1 MNPHET
7 ENRLLRSQL
16 QSLMDEAR
24 VNEDKWRR
32 LDQLEKQLIATPTM
46 SALIQ
51 VMLNDYRAASETDI
65 VTLVLAD
72 PEHEIRR
79 ILEHEKIGGSELPG
93 LVLLDV
99 LHSNELTPHIGAFD
113 TELDRAIFDPWP
125 ANCRSMILLPLKRQD
140 KVIGSLNLASC
151 SADRF
156 TPDSSTDFVERMASV
171 LAICI
176 ENSLNHERLKQ
187 VGLTDPLTGVF
198 NRRYFESRCQEE
210 IAHIRRHKAPL
221 SCMFLDIDKFKRIND
236 THGHATGDK
245 VLCMV
250 SKLIKSGL
258 RGNDVM
264 ARFGGE
270 EFVVLLPQTRLHTAC
285 EIAERIRATIAAQSY
300 PVSANESLTVTIS
313 IGVAQAQDN
322 LAEGDMEAAQELL
335 AVADEAVYQAK
346 KSGRN
351 KVVSEADRPRSVGM
365 MNGLNKLLNFS

>member
-7 ENRLLRSQL
+7 ENRLLRRQL

-51 VMLNDYRAASETDI
+51 VILNDYRSASETDV
-65 VTLVLAD
+65 VTLVLVD
-72 PEHEIRR
+72 PDHEIRR
-79 ILEHEKIGGSELPG
+79 VLEHEKINGSAMPG
-93 LVLLDV
+93 LVLLDT
-99 LHSNELTPHIGAFD
+99 LYSNEMTPHIGVFD
-113 TELDRAIFDPWP
+113 PELDRAIFDPWP
-125 ANCRSMILLPLKRQD
+125 DNCHSMILLPLIRQD
-140 KVIGSLNLASC
+140 TVIGSLNLASRW
-151 SADRF
+151 ADRF
-156 TPDSSTDFVERMASV
+156 TPDSSTDFVERMASI

-210 IAHIRRHKAPL
+210 VAHVRRRKSPL

-236 THGHATGDK
+236 THGHAAGDK

-250 SKLIKSGL
+250 AKLIKSGL

-270 EFVVLLPQTRLHTAC
+270 EFVVLLPQTRLQTAC
-285 EIAERIRATIAAQSY
+285 EIAERIRATIEAQSY
-300 PVSANESLTVTIS
+300 PVSAKENLAVTIS
-313 IGVAQAQDN
+313 IGVAQAQDI
-322 LAEGDMEAAQELL
+322 LEEEDMAAARKLL
-335 AVADEAVYQAK
+335 AAADDAVYQAK

-351 KVVSEADRPRSVGM
+351 KVVSEADRPATGV
-365 MNGLNKLLNFS
+365 MNGLNRLLNFS

>member
-7 ENRLLRSQL
+7 ENRLLRRQL
-16 QSLMDEAR
+16 QALMDEAR

-32 LDQLEKQLIATPTM
+32 LDQLEKRLIATPTM

-51 VMLNDYRAASETDI
+51 VILNDYRAASETDV

-72 PEHEIRR
+72 PDHEIRR
-79 ILEHEKIGGSELPG
+79 TLEHEKIGGSELPG
-93 LVLLDV
+93 LVLLDA
-99 LHSNELTPHIGAFD
+99 LYSNELTPHIGVFD

-125 ANCRSMILLPLKRQD
+125 ANCHSMILLPLIRQD
-140 KVIGSLNLASC
+140 KVIGSLNLASRWV
-151 SADRF
+151 DRF
-156 TPDSSTDFVERMASV
+156 TPDSSTDFVERMASI

-210 IAHIRRHKAPL
+210 VAHVRRRKSPL

-236 THGHATGDK
+236 THGHAAGDK

-250 SKLIKSGL
+250 AKLIKSGL

-270 EFVVLLPQTRLHTAC
+270 EFVVLLPQTRLQTAC
-285 EIAERIRATIAAQSY
+285 EIAERIRATIEAQSY
-300 PVSANESLTVTIS
+300 PVSAKENLAVTIS
-313 IGVAQAQDN
+313 IGVAQAQDI
-322 LAEGDMEAAQELL
+322 LEEEDMAAARKLL
-335 AVADEAVYQAK
+335 AAADDAVYQAK

-351 KVVSEADRPRSVGM
+351 KVVSEADRPATGV
-365 MNGLNKLLNFS
+365 MNGLNRLLNFS